1 MYENIWSYKNELKD
15 NKKIYLFFKRMFDI
29 VVSVIALL
37 LAFPIFLVIAL
48 AIKLEDHGPVF
59 YKHKRVGKNGKTIY
73 LYKFRSMVV
82 DAETKMKEFTKEQQE
97 EFQKFYKLTD
107 DPRIT
112 KIGKNLRKTSLDELP
127 QLLNILKGDMSII
140 GPRPVV
146 EKELNKFGNGQDLL
160 LSVKPGLTGLWACSG
175 RSDTTYEERVK
186 KELYYAEN
194 YSMKLDL
201 LCFFKTCLSVVKG
214 TGAR

>member
-1 MYENIWSYKNELKD
+1 MYENICSYKNELKD

-112 KIGKNLRKTSLDELP
+112 KIGKYLRKTSLDELP

-201 LCFFKTCLSVVKG
+201 FCFFKTCLSVVKG

>member
-1 MYENIWSYKNELKD
+1 MYENICSYKNELKD

-82 DAETKMKEFTKEQQE
+82 DSEAKMKEFTKEQQE

>member
-1 MYENIWSYKNELKD
+1 MYESTWVCENELKD
-15 NKKIYLFFKRMFDI
+15 NKKIYLFFKRLLDI
-29 VVSVIALL
+29 VVSVIASL

-82 DAETKMKEFTKEQQE
+82 DSEAKMKEFTKEQQE

>member
-1 MYENIWSYKNELKD
+1 MKYHF
-15 NKKIYLFFKRMFDI
+15 KKKKGRKVYNLVKRIFDI
-29 VVSVIALL
+29 VMALFALL
-37 LAFPIFLVIAL
+37 ILLPVFIIIAILIKSDDGGPI
-48 AIKLEDHGPVF
+48 F
-59 YKHKRVGKNGKTIY
+59 YKHKRVGKNGKSIY
-73 LYKFRSMVV
+73 VYKFRSMAVNA
-82 DAETKMKEFTKEQQE
+82 DEIFSHFTEEQIKEFEKY
-97 EFQKFYKLTD
+97 YKLEN

-112 KIGKNLRKTSLDELP
+112 RIGDFLRKTSLDELP
-127 QLLNILKGDMSII
+127 QFLNILKGDMSFV

>member
-1 MYENIWSYKNELKD
+1 MYENILSYKIELKD

-29 VVSVIALL
+29 VVSVIASL

-82 DAETKMKEFTKEQQE
+82 DAEAKMKEFTKEQQE

-194 YSMKLDL
+194 YSMKLDF

>member
-1 MYENIWSYKNELKD
+1 MYENICSYKNELKD

-48 AIKLEDHGPVF
+48 AIKLEDYGPVF

-112 KIGKNLRKTSLDELP
+112 KIGKYLRKTSLDELP

>member
-1 MYENIWSYKNELKD
+1 MYENIWSYENELKD
-15 NKKIYLFFKRMFDI
+15 NKKIYLFFKRVLDI

-48 AIKLEDHGPVF
+48 VIKLEDHGPVF

-82 DAETKMKEFTKEQQE
+82 NAESKMKEFTKEQQE

-146 EKELNKFGNGQDLL
+146 EKELNKFGNGQELL

>member
-1 MYENIWSYKNELKD
+1 MYENICSYKNELKD

>member
-1 MYENIWSYKNELKD
+1 MYESVYLYE
-15 NKKIYLFFKRMFDI
+15 NKKPYLFLKRFLDI
-29 VVSVIALL
+29 LISIVLLMITIPVFFIIA
-37 LAFPIFLVIAL
+37 IV
-48 AIKLEDHGPVF
+48 IKLEDNGPIF
-59 YKHKRVGKNGKTIY
+59 YKHKRVGKNGKEIY

-82 DAETKMKEFTKEQQE
+82 NAEDKMKEFTKEQKE
-97 EFQKFYKLTD
+97 EFEKFYKLTN

-112 KIGKNLRKTSLDELP
+112 KIGNVLRKSSLDELP

-146 EKELNKFGNGQDLL
+146 EKELNKFGDGKILL

-175 RSDTTYEERVK
+175 RSDTTYEERVQ
-186 KELYYAEN
+186 KELYYVEN
-194 YSMKLDL
+194 YSMKLDIK
-201 LCFFKTCLSVVKG
+201 CFFKTFLSVVKR

>member
-1 MYENIWSYKNELKD
+1 MYENICSYKNELKD

-82 DAETKMKEFTKEQQE
+82 DAEAKMKEFTKEQQE

-146 EKELNKFGNGQDLL
+146 EKELNKFGNGQELL

>member
-1 MYENIWSYKNELKD
+1 MYENILSYKIELKD

>member
-1 MYENIWSYKNELKD
+1 MYENILSYKNELKD

-82 DAETKMKEFTKEQQE
+82 DSEAKMKEFTKEQQE

>member
-1 MYENIWSYKNELKD
+1 MYENILSYKNELKD

-29 VVSVIALL
+29 VVSVIASL

-82 DAETKMKEFTKEQQE
+82 DSEAKMKEFTKEQQE

-146 EKELNKFGNGQDLL
+146 EKELNKFGNGQELL